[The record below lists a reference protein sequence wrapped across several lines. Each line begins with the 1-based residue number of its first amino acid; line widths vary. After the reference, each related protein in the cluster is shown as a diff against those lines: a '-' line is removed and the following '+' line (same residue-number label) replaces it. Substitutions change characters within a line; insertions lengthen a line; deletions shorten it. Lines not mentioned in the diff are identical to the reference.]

1 MNSSVLLGCYII
13 MILLL
18 AIMCLCI
25 YQIVTSI
32 KKYKEDLKEAEVNS
46 YIKLCNLI
54 RCIYFNNKEP
64 VNNFVYS

>member
-1 MNSSVLLGCYII
+1 MNSSLLLGCYII

-25 YQIVTSI
+25 YQIVIII
-32 KKYKEDLKEAEVNS
+32 KKYKKDLKEAEVNS

-54 RCIYFNNKEP
+54 RNKEKD
-64 VNNFVYS
+64 NDKTI

>member
-1 MNSSVLLGCYII
+1 MDSSVLLGCYII
-13 MILLL
+13 MTLLI

-25 YQIVTSI
+25 YKIVTII

-54 RCIYFNNKEP
+54 RNKEKD
-64 VNNFVYS
+64 NDKTI

>member
-32 KKYKEDLKEAEVNS
+32 KKYKEDLKETEVNS

-54 RCIYFNNKEP
+54 RNKEK
-64 VNNFVYS
+64 NNDKTI

>member
-1 MNSSVLLGCYII
+1 MNSSLLLGCYII

-25 YQIVTSI
+25 YKIVTII

-54 RCIYFNNKEP
+54 RNTEKENNKTI
-64 VNNFVYS
+64 

>member
-1 MNSSVLLGCYII
+1 MNSSLLLGCYII
-13 MILLL
+13 MILLI

-32 KKYKEDLKEAEVNS
+32 KKYKEDLKESEVNS

-54 RCIYFNNKEP
+54 RNKEKD
-64 VNNFVYS
+64 NDKTI